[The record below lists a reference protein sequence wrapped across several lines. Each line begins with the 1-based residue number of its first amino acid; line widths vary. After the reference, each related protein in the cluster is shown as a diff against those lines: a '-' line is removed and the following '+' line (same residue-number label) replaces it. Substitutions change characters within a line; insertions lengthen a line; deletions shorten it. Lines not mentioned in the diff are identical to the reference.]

1 MRGAR
6 HTRRAERTA
15 KNAYPARM
23 DGRASACS
31 CGVEDRERHERLLHH
46 LAHASECIRCLG
58 LSHEQRADVETRLF
72 QIGSWLEEPEPVEKL
87 IGHLRRVLMLL
98 QISTLPIESDDIGRI
113 RLLLKRIGLHL

>member
-1 MRGAR
+1 
-6 HTRRAERTA
+6 
-15 KNAYPARM
+15 M

-46 LAHASECIRCLG
+46 LAHASECIRCLR

-72 QIGSWLEEPEPVEKL
+72 QIGSWLEEPDPVEKL

-98 QISTLPIESDDIGRI
+98 EISSLPVQSDEIARI
-113 RLLLKRIGLHL
+113 RTLLQRIGLWL